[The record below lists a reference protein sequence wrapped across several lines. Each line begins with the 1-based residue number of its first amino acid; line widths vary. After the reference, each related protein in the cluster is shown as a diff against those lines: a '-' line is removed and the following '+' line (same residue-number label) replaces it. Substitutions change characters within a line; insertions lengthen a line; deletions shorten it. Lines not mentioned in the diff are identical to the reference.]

1 MTLTGRGGVG
11 KSRLAAEAAR
21 RAAGYDGGSLWV
33 PLGTVAD
40 DPLVD
45 GTVALRL
52 GIASPAEDQ
61 AAALVADL
69 VPRGRTLLVLDGCD
83 SVADGVATLV
93 TGLLERVPL
102 LTVLVTSRR
111 AIGLGTERIVTLDPL
126 AVPTDPGTI
135 GASAVGRLL
144 ADRVRERGGHLDLDA
159 QHAPAV
165 LALCRRCAGLPLA
178 LELVAARL
186 AELPAGDLLDHLDDA
201 GADDEDS
208 LRQVAEGSLALL
220 AEDEAAVFRRLAVL
234 DGFSSLTMIREVVAD
249 DPVAPARVVRILAA
263 LGSQGLVNVRTGGP
277 RLQYELEDDLRR
289 VAATRLAAAGELE
302 SAYRRLAAAVLGLLP
317 EDPSTPPAGYG
328 PTVSAVVDS
337 VRSLLAAG
345 VDGRADRDAVLEIA
359 FRLHRYWSATSIGE
373 GRFWLERLL
382 ADDRD
387 GPWTPFARFALGYL
401 SYWAGDSEAAA
412 VELEAAL
419 PRLVEL
425 DAGYALRAMAFRAG
439 VLDDLDRSREAA
451 EQMRMALEAAET
463 AADADAPAG
472 IRMRISVAINLGG
485 ILAERGDPS
494 ARDIVAEAVDGCE
507 RDSTQTQL
515 ALVLPVAA
523 RVCSDVH
530 AVPEARAFL
539 DRAWPLVEPHTIARV
554 DLLTAACAVALADG
568 DLDAAVDHGQTAQ
581 REAVDLGMER
591 NLPRLGAMLTVALL
605 GQQRVGE
612 AAEAATGALRSAR
625 DLGMRYPL
633 ADALEAVAMVADR
646 TGASSS
652 DLAVLMAPAVG
663 IRRRGERPPP
673 GPLAAA
679 VAALTERA
687 GDPSPD
693 DSADAVAAATALA
706 PRLLGD
712 ARPVG

>member
-1 MTLTGRGGVG
+1 MRVAEIVVSAHGRLGDHAEAVGIAQQCVAAYPLAERAHRTLLSALGAAADRSAAVLAFERCRSLLADELGVDPSDETVAVYLEAIGGSDPTGGAVVPPPAGSFVGRARELAELAEALERPGLVTLTGRGGVG

-21 RAAGYDGGSLWV
+21 RATGYDGGSLWV

-83 SVADGVATLV
+83 AVADGVATLV
-93 TGLLERVPL
+93 TGLLEQVPL
-102 LTVLVTSRR
+102 LTVLVTGRR

-126 AVPTDPGTI
+126 VVPTDPGSI

-186 AELPAGDLLDHLDDA
+186 ARAPGRRPARPPGRRRRRRR
-201 GADDEDS
+201 EDS

-249 DPVAPARVVRILAA
+249 DPVAPARVVRILGA

-289 VAATRLAAAGELE
+289 VAATRLADAGELE

-328 PTVSAVVDS
+328 PGVTAVVDS

-401 SYWAGDSEAAA
+401 SYWAGDSETAV

-451 EQMRMALEAAET
+451 EQMRMALDAAET
-463 AADADAPAG
+463 AADADTPAG

-485 ILAERGDPS
+485 ILAERGDPRRWAS
-494 ARDIVAEAVDGCE
+494 
-507 RDSTQTQL
+507 
-515 ALVLPVAA
+515 
-523 RVCSDVH
+523 
-530 AVPEARAFL
+530 
-539 DRAWPLVEPHTIARV
+539 WPRP
-554 DLLTAACAVALADG
+554 
-568 DLDAAVDHGQTAQ
+568 
-581 REAVDLGMER
+581 
-591 NLPRLGAMLTVALL
+591 
-605 GQQRVGE
+605 
-612 AAEAATGALRSAR
+612 S
-625 DLGMRYPL
+625 
-633 ADALEAVAMVADR
+633 
-646 TGASSS
+646 TGASGT
-652 DLAVLMAPAVG
+652 P
-663 IRRRGERPPP
+663 RRRSSPSSS
-673 GPLAAA
+673 
-679 VAALTERA
+679 
-687 GDPSPD
+687 PSPRG
-693 DSADAVAAATALA
+693 SAATSTPC
-706 PRLLGD
+706 PRRGPSSTGPG
-712 ARPVG
+712 RWSSRTRSRGSTC